1 MEEITQQQTS
11 SRAKRPFL
19 LSGAAVLGAITLTLG
34 GAVAANAHVTV
45 SSDTAE
51 AGAYSLLTFSVPHG
65 CDGSAT
71 TAVSIQ
77 VPEEITSVTPTR
89 NPLYTVETISEVLDT
104 PIMDSH
110 GNEVTERIAEVVY
123 TAQTPLPDDQ
133 RDAFELSVKLPENA
147 AGATL
152 YFPTVQTCEQ
162 GESAWVQIAA
172 EGQDPHELDLPSP
185 QIAIIEAS
193 ANSGHDHGDHTAEAS
208 EAAAQDESSSVQTPL
223 VITALV
229 VGTLGLLAGIVAL
242 VRGRKQA

>member
-1 MEEITQQQTS
+1 MEEITHQQTS

-19 LSGAAVLGAITLTLG
+19 MGGAAVLGAIALTLG
-34 GAVAANAHVTV
+34 GAVAANAHVTI

-51 AGAYSLLTFSVPHG
+51 AGAYSLLTFGVPHG

-77 VPEEITSVTPTR
+77 IPEEITSVTPTR
-89 NPLYTVETISEVLDT
+89 NPLYTVETISETLDT
-104 PIMDSH
+104 PITDGH

-123 TAQTPLPDDQ
+123 TTQTPLPDDQ
-133 RDAFELSVKLPENA
+133 RDAFELSLQLPEDA
-147 AGATL
+147 AGTTL
-152 YFPTVQTCEQ
+152 YFPTVQTCEE

-172 EGQDPHELDLPSP
+172 EGQDPHELDLPAP
-185 QIAIIEAS
+185 EIAIVEAS

-208 EAAAQDESSSVQTPL
+208 EAAAQDETSSVQAPL

-229 VGTLGLLAGIVAL
+229 VGALGLLAGIVAL

>member
-1 MEEITQQQTS
+1 MEEITQQQMS
-11 SRAKRPFL
+11 SRAKRPFWMA
-19 LSGAAVLGAITLTLG
+19 GAAMLGAVALAFG
-34 GAVAANAHVTV
+34 GAVAANAHVTIN
-45 SSDTAE
+45 SDTAE

-77 VPEEITSVTPTR
+77 IPEEITSVTPTR
-89 NPLYTVETISEVLDT
+89 NPLYSVETVSEILET
-104 PIMDSH
+104 PITDSH
-110 GNEVTERIAEVVY
+110 GNEMTERIAEVIY
-123 TAQTPLPDDQ
+123 TTQTPLPDGQ
-133 RDAFELSVKLPENA
+133 RDAFELSLKLPDDA
-147 AGATL
+147 AGTTL

-185 QIAIIEAS
+185 EITIVEAS
-193 ANSGHDHGDHTAEAS
+193 ANSGHGEHTAEGS
-208 EAAAQDESSSVQTPL
+208 EAVTQDEASSAQTPL

-229 VGTLGLLAGIVAL
+229 IGTLGLLTGIVAL